1 MFDDILIGVDGRHG
15 GHDAIALARQLAS
28 EHARFTL
35 AHVYGAGL
43 MPGDAAAL
51 LLATERQ
58 QTCAL
63 LAREREQAGL
73 DAQLIPCAERSIAR
87 GLRQITISQGNDL
100 LVVGRGHH
108 GILGRAFRIDDTS
121 STLSAAPCPIAIAPV
136 GQAESPAPLLR
147 IGVGYDGSPESEQ
160 AVVVARSLAEHR
172 PGATIRGLAVIKQRS
187 LGSGESA
194 RKQRTAPQ
202 PSEPDRS
209 RLLELGGLDGEA
221 VQGNPGEALESFS
234 RSLDLLIVGSR
245 AHGPISRLFSGSTSN
260 HLARSAHCAL
270 LVLPHGVADLPE
282 GPQDAGVATESH
294 VAAEPES

>member
-121 STLSAAPCPIAIAPV
+121 LDAQRCALPNRDRAGRAGRVAGSAAADRCRLRRFTGERAGGRRCSITRRAPSRCDDQ
-136 GQAESPAPLLR
+136 GAGRDQAAVAWLR
-147 IGVGYDGSPESEQ
+147 RERSE
-160 AVVVARSLAEHR
+160 AENRAAALRTGPVTAAR
-172 PGATIRGLAVIKQRS
+172 
-187 LGSGESA
+187 
-194 RKQRTAPQ
+194 
-202 PSEPDRS
+202 
-209 RLLELGGLDGEA
+209 LGGL
-221 VQGNPGEALESFS
+221 
-234 RSLDLLIVGSR
+234 
-245 AHGPISRLFSGSTSN
+245 
-260 HLARSAHCAL
+260 
-270 LVLPHGVADLPE
+270 
-282 GPQDAGVATESH
+282 
-294 VAAEPES
+294 